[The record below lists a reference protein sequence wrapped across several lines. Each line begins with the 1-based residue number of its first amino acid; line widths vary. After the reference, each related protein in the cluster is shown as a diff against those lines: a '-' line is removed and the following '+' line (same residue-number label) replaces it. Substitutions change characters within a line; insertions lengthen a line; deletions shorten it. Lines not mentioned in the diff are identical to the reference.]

1 MTLYSKC
8 TCELNFQNFCQD
20 KRERLTQDVLM
31 EFAEQQGCTR
41 VVLGDSASTVAA
53 RVVSDSTKGLALN
66 SPHLSLHESLAGVCV
81 CVCVCVCVRA
91 CACVCVC
98 VYNPKAYTYNMY

>member
-1 MTLYSKC
+1 MVTLCSKFIW
-8 TCELNFQNFCQD
+8 ELNFQNFCQD
-20 KRERLTQDVLM
+20 KRARLTQDVLLD
-31 EFAEQQGCTR
+31 FAEQQGCTR

-81 CVCVCVCVRA
+81 SVSVSASASASVS
-91 CACVCVC
+91 
-98 VYNPKAYTYNMY
+98 VYRV